1 MPFAILFLKPT
12 LKTVYGLEYE
22 SGGKRYKY
30 RMGFM
35 KPNLLLNKN
44 KKKVEKGPGV
54 LLWSILLASI
64 WGIVEIVDPL
74 GNHVPY
80 IYAIL
85 YRWRYI
91 FIVKHFYLDSSVCVQ
106 KKEKK
111 ILSCFYFF
119 FSPHQ
124 KNDAFCG
131 CFFQTL
137 ISVQEL
143 DSLLFRFIF
152 FSSCSF

>member
-1 MPFAILFLKPT
+1 MCLSPYFFLKPT

-111 ILSCFYFF
+111 ILIDTIR
-119 FSPHQ
+119 Q
-124 KNDAFCG
+124 RKAFGTQYVNRLKWFLTWIWNHLC
-131 CFFQTL
+131 
-137 ISVQEL
+137 
-143 DSLLFRFIF
+143 R
-152 FSSCSF
+152 